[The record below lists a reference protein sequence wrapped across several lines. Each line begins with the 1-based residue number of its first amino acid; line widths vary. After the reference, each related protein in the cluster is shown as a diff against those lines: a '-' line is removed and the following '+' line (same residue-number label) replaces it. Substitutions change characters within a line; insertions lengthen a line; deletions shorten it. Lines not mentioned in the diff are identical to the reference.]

1 MHLKNAG
8 IKNFKG
14 MKEMQIDFMPGFNL
28 IKGENGKG
36 KTSILEALAVGLGGF
51 IAGIDGVATRHFSKD
66 EIRKEYI
73 TAGDGS
79 CNCQYKVPVEVSMNV
94 CFKEEN
100 EEISWTRGRS
110 SVQAS
115 RSTLQPR
122 DIAKKA
128 ERLANDET
136 SELPIISYQAAS
148 RIWSQKREKT
158 ENIFR
163 KKYVRT
169 IGYTDTLQEASN
181 IKLLLNWCVKMEQ
194 IAWQKEH
201 QIAEYEAVKKAAA
214 DFMQKM
220 NHGTRCKIF
229 YDKQLEELMYQEEN
243 QILPISDL
251 SAGFQSLIWMVFDIA
266 YRMAVLNPDKK
277 EKIALTR
284 GIVLIDELD
293 MHLHPKWQWRVIDSL
308 REVFPNVQFIAT
320 THAPIL
326 FASAKNVWIIDIEKE
341 EPDYSYSHYGLDLN
355 TSINQFQETCEV
367 AAEVREMMRDFDD
380 RMDEENYKEARKILR
395 TLEEITAPTHPLVAK
410 MRTRYELETEML
422 GG

>member
-1 MHLKNAG
+1 
-8 IKNFKG
+8 
-14 MKEMQIDFMPGFNL
+14 
-28 IKGENGKG
+28 
-36 KTSILEALAVGLGGF
+36 
-51 IAGIDGVATRHFSKD
+51 
-66 EIRKEYI
+66 
-73 TAGDGS
+73 
-79 CNCQYKVPVEVSMNV
+79 
-94 CFKEEN
+94 
-100 EEISWTRGRS
+100 
-110 SVQAS
+110 
-115 RSTLQPR
+115 
-122 DIAKKA
+122 
-128 ERLANDET
+128 
-136 SELPIISYQAAS
+136 
-148 RIWSQKREKT
+148 
-158 ENIFR
+158 
-163 KKYVRT
+163 
-169 IGYTDTLQEASN
+169 
-181 IKLLLNWCVKMEQ
+181 MEQ

>member
-1 MHLKNAG
+1 M
-8 IKNFKG
+8 
-14 MKEMQIDFMPGFNL
+14 
-28 IKGENGKG
+28 
-36 KTSILEALAVGLGGF
+36 
-51 IAGIDGVATRHFSKD
+51 
-66 EIRKEYI
+66 
-73 TAGDGS
+73 
-79 CNCQYKVPVEVSMNV
+79 
-94 CFKEEN
+94 
-100 EEISWTRGRS
+100 
-110 SVQAS
+110 
-115 RSTLQPR
+115 
-122 DIAKKA
+122 
-128 ERLANDET
+128 
-136 SELPIISYQAAS
+136 
-148 RIWSQKREKT
+148 
-158 ENIFR
+158 
-163 KKYVRT
+163 
-169 IGYTDTLQEASN
+169 
-181 IKLLLNWCVKMEQ
+181 
-194 IAWQKEH
+194 
-201 QIAEYEAVKKAAA
+201 
-214 DFMQKM
+214 
-220 NHGTRCKIF
+220 
-229 YDKQLEELMYQEEN
+229 
-243 QILPISDL
+243 